1 MKLYKKVLYVDNL
14 TLSRCDGLVTILM
27 CSGLAIIS
35 TYPLIEPKYT
45 RYKNSKSPDVLA
57 GKY

>member
-1 MKLYKKVLYVDNL
+1 MLYVDNL
-14 TLSRCDGLVTILM
+14 TLSRCDGRVTILM

-45 RYKNSKSPDVLA
+45 RYKNSKFPDVLS

>member
-14 TLSRCDGLVTILM
+14 TLSRCDGRVTILM

-35 TYPLIEPKYT
+35 AYPLIEPKYT
-45 RYKNSKSPDVLA
+45 KYKNSKSPDILS